1 MRHRAPA
8 AEPAR
13 ALVKTRSRVSPQT
26 CGPHPTT
33 WLFGAASFEL
43 FGQLTGAVQPEQ
55 REQVLDAEVERAA
68 AWLGLGPAARSTD
81 RL

>member
-1 MRHRAPA
+1 M
-8 AEPAR
+8 
-13 ALVKTRSRVSPQT
+13 VSPQS

-33 WLFGAASFEL
+33 WLFGAVSFER